1 MTECERY
8 QELISSMADEELSK
22 DERLALS
29 AHMEHCSQCN
39 AMYAVF
45 SQLSEIIG
53 QDTETLPEGL
63 HENIMAG
70 VRRTALINK
79 NRRVRRTIPK
89 PVRNILAAAA
99 CVAVVLLAA
108 RGISPADMSETSV
121 IRGADAQAVQNDAY
135 AAPASAAPAGL
146 PESAP
151 QPALETAALAAETAA
166 PGMSGNTQN
175 AGSGFSVNTPVSTPA
190 ATQTPHDEYSGA
202 GPGAVY
208 TQPPRSTA
216 PPVRTAAPEPVQT
229 QTPVVTAPPTA
240 TFGSGQ
246 VQSGAPAVVT
256 SSQTPAVSDAGTPDS
271 RPAAQTPAVSNA
283 PAAAPAA
290 PSDKSESGS
299 DKDLAEDNTV
309 FRGFRSFFSRAPMTA
324 TAPQSD
330 ETEAN
335 EALAAES
342 AAVAEQAADS
352 AVQSARS
359 EELVPVSIEIDSED
373 IRCELLKLL
382 FGADVQYSQGDVPVP
397 TPVPTAKPAEE
408 KPVATPAAGDKQQD
422 KEELEK
428 LPEGTA
434 DRIYEISFIRS
445 GESDPHESIKIC
457 VYGEDIYCVIPLQD
471 GGEKVVP
478 AVCSVDEL
486 DAFMD
491 GLQQEESTPESTPA
505 PSAEHAA

>member
-1 MTECERY
+1 
-8 QELISSMADEELSK
+8 
-22 DERLALS
+22 
-29 AHMEHCSQCN
+29 
-39 AMYAVF
+39 
-45 SQLSEIIG
+45 
-53 QDTETLPEGL
+53 
-63 HENIMAG
+63 
-70 VRRTALINK
+70 
-79 NRRVRRTIPK
+79 
-89 PVRNILAAAA
+89 
-99 CVAVVLLAA
+99 
-108 RGISPADMSETSV
+108 
-121 IRGADAQAVQNDAY
+121 
-135 AAPASAAPAGL
+135 
-146 PESAP
+146 
-151 QPALETAALAAETAA
+151 
-166 PGMSGNTQN
+166 
-175 AGSGFSVNTPVSTPA
+175 
-190 ATQTPHDEYSGA
+190 
-202 GPGAVY
+202 
-208 TQPPRSTA
+208 
-216 PPVRTAAPEPVQT
+216 
-229 QTPVVTAPPTA
+229 
-240 TFGSGQ
+240 
-246 VQSGAPAVVT
+246 
-256 SSQTPAVSDAGTPDS
+256 
-271 RPAAQTPAVSNA
+271 
-283 PAAAPAA
+283 
-290 PSDKSESGS
+290 
-299 DKDLAEDNTV
+299 
-309 FRGFRSFFSRAPMTA
+309 MTA